1 MKTTHLL
8 SVLALAATV
17 VSAQANTI
25 FTDDFEGN
33 TNVNLATQTFSSA
46 ATTNFSFWEIGTP
59 NNMDAGF
66 FSVVNKASDV
76 HTLFTSKL
84 DADGNNDGHYSVYN
98 GYSNQDGLAYRKTA
112 NVNIGDT
119 VTVSAYFLTLAANP
133 PFDQNSWI
141 EFRAGGAAIGSV
153 IQLLP
158 VPLGTE
164 VWTQYSQS
172 FVATSTSVDI
182 DIVNLGGLS
191 NAGNDFGIDNVKIE
205 SVPEPATL
213 TLLACAAAAFAKR
226 RRK

>member
-1 MKTTHLL
+1 MKTPHLL

-17 VSAQANTI
+17 VSAQANTV

-33 TNVNLATQTFSSA
+33 TNVNLAAQTFSTA
-46 ATTNFSFWEIGTP
+46 ATTDFNFWSIGTP
-59 NNMDAGF
+59 GNMDAGY

-76 HTLFTSKL
+76 HNLFTSQL
-84 DADGNNDGHYSVYN
+84 DADGNVNGHYSIYN
-98 GYSNQDGLAYRKTA
+98 GFSNLDGLAYRTTA
-112 NVNIGDT
+112 NVNVGDT

-141 EFRAGGAAIGSV
+141 EFRADGAAIGSV

-158 VPLGTE
+158 VPVGTE

-172 FVATSTSVDI
+172 FVASSSSVVI

-191 NAGNDFGIDNVKIE
+191 NAGNDFGIDNVAIE
-205 SVPEPATL
+205 SVPEPATM
-213 TLLACAAAAFAKR
+213 TLLSLAAIAIAKR
-226 RRK
+226 RKK